1 MHHIQAYIRLARL
14 DRPVG
19 IFLCLWPTLWG
30 LWFASPNPPW
40 RYVLVF
46 IAGVILMRSAGCAFN
61 DFADRHIDAKVWRTK
76 RRPLVTGEL
85 KPKEALLFG
94 LALSLLAFIMV
105 MAVLPWQAV
114 LLALPALGIALTYP
128 YSKRFFPLPQAYLGI
143 AFGFGIPMAFV
154 AIQHAIP
161 PLAWLL
167 LFANIFWAIAYD
179 TAYAMVDKE
188 DDAKLGIHSSTFLFG
203 RYDIVAILCCYAAF
217 FFLLWYCG
225 HLLALN
231 HWYNL
236 GILAALLVSM
246 RHYFLLRARQPAL
259 AFRVFLENQWTG
271 GLIFLGLLLARLI

>member
-46 IAGVILMRSAGCAFN
+46 IVGVILMRSAGCAFN
-61 DFADRHIDAKVWRTK
+61 DLADRHIDAKVWRTK
-76 RRPLVTGEL
+76 RRPLATGEL

-105 MAVLPWQAV
+105 MAILPWQAV

-161 PLAWLL
+161 PLAWLY
-167 LFANIFWAIAYD
+167 FWP
-179 TAYAMVDKE
+179 M
-188 DDAKLGIHSSTFLFG
+188 
-203 RYDIVAILCCYAAF
+203 
-217 FFLLWYCG
+217 
-225 HLLALN
+225 
-231 HWYNL
+231 
-236 GILAALLVSM
+236 
-246 RHYFLLRARQPAL
+246 
-259 AFRVFLENQWTG
+259 
-271 GLIFLGLLLARLI
+271 FLGYCLRYRLCHG